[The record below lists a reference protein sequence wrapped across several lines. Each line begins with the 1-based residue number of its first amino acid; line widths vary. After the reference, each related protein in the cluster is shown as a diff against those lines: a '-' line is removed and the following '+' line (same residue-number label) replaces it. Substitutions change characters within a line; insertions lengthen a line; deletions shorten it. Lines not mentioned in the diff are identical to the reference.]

1 MIIKINSLLF
11 IDAGTTK
18 HESKSGYENIIKKVV
33 YNTVRPVT
41 IVGNFRVEVVYEKK
55 QKVDTSKVIIEVIPA
70 DPDPLTSVLSLEVS
84 PNTWTQYKD
93 WDSFNVDTNDMLL
106 LNITLSDKYKNK
118 IPSIPSDDNILN
130 PLLSG
135 NDISEIKFN
144 VERKTANFDLHF
156 NSNSDYIHI
165 YQHLVAGTYD
175 LTTLGEQLFKI
186 NINCDNIYDIMTQL
200 NN

>member
-93 WDSFNVDTNDMLL
+93 
-106 LNITLSDKYKNK
+106 
-118 IPSIPSDDNILN
+118 
-130 PLLSG
+130 
-135 NDISEIKFN
+135 
-144 VERKTANFDLHF
+144 
-156 NSNSDYIHI
+156 
-165 YQHLVAGTYD
+165 
-175 LTTLGEQLFKI
+175 
-186 NINCDNIYDIMTQL
+186 
-200 NN
+200 